1 MKRFFILAIVSI
13 SLAFT
18 FSACTGYDEGP
29 SFSVLT
35 PEMRIKGTW
44 SQTELYIND
53 ELQSNDFQIEFT
65 FASDGTGTR
74 STTLGSGTTTVDIDW
89 KFNDDKTILMYKD
102 TDAEEWSETTILR
115 LTNSEMWINEDAGVF
130 GLWQFRYEKV

>member
-1 MKRFFILAIVSI
+1 MKKFFFLAIVSI

-18 FSACTGYDEGP
+18 FSACTGYEEGP
-29 SFSVLT
+29 SFSLLT

-89 KFNDDKTILMYKD
+89 QFNNDKTILMYKE
-102 TDAEEWSETTILR
+102 TDVEEWSETTILR
-115 LTNSEMWINEDAGVF
+115 LTNSEMWINEDAGIF
-130 GLWQFRYEKV
+130 GLWQFRYEKI